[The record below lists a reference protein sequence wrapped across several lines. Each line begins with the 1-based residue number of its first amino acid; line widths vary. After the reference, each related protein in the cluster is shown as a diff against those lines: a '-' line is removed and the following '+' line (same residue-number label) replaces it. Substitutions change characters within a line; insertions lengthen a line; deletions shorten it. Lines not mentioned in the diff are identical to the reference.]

1 MDDIGPLILVIAG
14 PMRADMGSAVAFWS
28 APILIILAAEIAAI
42 AIHRF
47 ADAVRRNLDVILALN
62 VYIQSR
68 KRELV

>member
-1 MDDIGPLILVIAG
+1 
-14 PMRADMGSAVAFWS
+14 MGSAVAFWS

-47 ADAVRRNLDVILALN
+47 ANAVRRNLDVILALN

>member
-1 MDDIGPLILVIAG
+1 VFTLDTL
-14 PMRADMGSAVAFWS
+14 RTF
-28 APILIILAAEIAAI
+28 PILIILAAEIAAI

>member
-1 MDDIGPLILVIAG
+1 
-14 PMRADMGSAVAFWS
+14 MGSAVAVWS

-68 KRELV
+68 KRDFSVVLEC